1 MKYYTKKWYK
11 AMQEQDYLVDIQ
23 MIEDCEYNETNIQEL
38 YEKSLKKAIEKA
50 EKEYNTAPF
59 FPILPENIQEED
71 FQVGSW
77 VVFDEDTWKQ
87 IPVTSAT
94 ELKKCLGVQQH
105 KIMEEFKERP
115 RFNQQEKIAEE
126 FEAQYQE
133 RLEYI
138 DNLYPDWVLE
148 SVDKR
153 LLALQLLPKSIFK
166 KLQRIVKESQNL
178 VETVEDLA
186 EQEKERQKE
195 KISKY
200 IWNIIYGELADS
212 IILKIEKEK
221 TSLCITIQRITESYP
236 EDEPVYKKITFYN
249 CDIINCEDGI
259 ISDGIGTIGTCNL
272 ELYKQEK
279 AYILDFL
286 IFTKDLKYMTIA
298 FEDIKSEII

>member
-1 MKYYTKKWYK
+1 M
-11 AMQEQDYLVDIQ
+11 
-23 MIEDCEYNETNIQEL
+23 
-38 YEKSLKKAIEKA
+38 
-50 EKEYNTAPF
+50 
-59 FPILPENIQEED
+59 
-71 FQVGSW
+71 
-77 VVFDEDTWKQ
+77 VFDEDTWEQ

-105 KIMEEFKERP
+105 KIMEEFKKRP

-138 DNLYPDWVLE
+138 DTLYPDWVLE

-186 EQEKERQKE
+186 EQEKEKQKE
-195 KISKY
+195 KISNY

-259 ISDGIGTIGTCNL
+259 VSDGIGKIGTCNV
-272 ELYKQEK
+272 ELYKQER

-286 IFTKDLKYMTIA
+286 IFTKDLKYMTIE
-298 FEDIKSEII
+298 FEDIKSEIIENV

>member
-1 MKYYTKKWYK
+1 
-11 AMQEQDYLVDIQ
+11 MQEQDYLVDVE
-23 MIEDCEYNETNIQEL
+23 MIEDYKYNETDIQEL

-59 FPILPENIQEED
+59 FPILPENIQEKD

-77 VVFDEDTWKQ
+77 MVFDEDTWKQ
-87 IPVTSAT
+87 VPVTSAM
-94 ELKKCLGVQQH
+94 ELKKCLGAQQH

-115 RFNQQEKIAEE
+115 PFHQQEIIAQE
-126 FEAQYQE
+126 FETQYQE

-138 DNLYPDWVLE
+138 HNLYPDWVVE

-153 LLALQLLPKSIFK
+153 LLALRLLPKSIFK
-166 KLQRIVKESQNL
+166 KLQRIVKESQDL

-186 EQEKERQKE
+186 EQEKKKQKE
-195 KISKY
+195 KISDH

-221 TSLCITIQRITESYP
+221 TSLCITIQRITEGYP
-236 EDEPVYKKITFYN
+236 EDEPVYKKITFYH
-249 CDIINCEDGI
+249 CDVINREEGI
-259 ISDGIGTIGTCNL
+259 VSDGTGKIGTCTL

-279 AYILDFL
+279 GYILNFL
-286 IFTKDLKYMTIA
+286 VFAKDLKYMTIK
-298 FEDIKSEII
+298 FEDIKSEIIENV